1 MYSEITSERLPI
13 KLWADDIEPGA
24 LQQAKNLAN
33 LSFAVSHIA
42 IMPDCHE
49 GFGMP
54 IGGVLATT
62 KAVIPNAVGVDIGCG
77 MCAVKTNLNELPKE
91 ILTRIIKDIRR
102 AIPLGFNH
110 HKQMQDERYMPDLN
124 IISNGIVE
132 REYDSARRQV
142 GTLGGGNHFIEVQCG
157 SDGHIW
163 IMVHSGS
170 RNIGLKVA
178 DHYNRIAKRINENN
192 PVKEDRQRDLASIP
206 LGSGQASEYMSE
218 MQYCLGFAF
227 SNRKL
232 MMATIEGIFS
242 DNIGQGYDGLDFINI
257 AHNYAAVEQHF
268 GREVVLHRKGA
279 TSARKGEKGII
290 PGSQGTSSYIVTGK
304 ANPDSFMSCSHGAGR
319 IMGRNQ
325 ARRVLD
331 LERERR
337 KLDRKGIIHSL
348 HNAGDLDEAPGAYKN
363 IKRVMELQADLVD
376 IVLELSPLAVVKG

>member
-1 MYSEITSERLPI
+1 MYSELTSERLPI
-13 KLWADDIEPGA
+13 KLWTDDIEPGA

-77 MCAVKTNLNELPKE
+77 MCAVKTNMNELPKE
-91 ILTRIIKDIRR
+91 ILARIIKDIRR

-110 HKQMQDERYMPDLN
+110 HKQMQDVRFMPDIE
-124 IISNGIVE
+124 IIGNGIVE

-142 GTLGGGNHFIEVQCG
+142 GSLGGGNHFIEVQSG
-157 SDGHIW
+157 GDGHIW

-178 DHYNRIAKRINENN
+178 EHYNRIAKRINEDN
-192 PVKEDRQRDLASIP
+192 PIKGDRQRDLASLP
-206 LGSGQASEYMSE
+206 LGSRHANEYMSE
-218 MQYCLGFAF
+218 MQYCLDFAF

-242 DNIGQGYDGLDFINI
+242 DNIGQDYEGLDFINI
-257 AHNYAAVEQHF
+257 AHNYAAVEHHF
-268 GREVVLHRKGA
+268 GKEVILHRKGA

-290 PGSQGTSSYIVTGK
+290 PGSQGTSSYIITGK
-304 ANPDSFMSCSHGAGR
+304 GNPESFLSCSHGAGR

-325 ARRVLD
+325 AKKVLD
-331 LERERR
+331 LENERK

-348 HNAGDLDEAPGAYKN
+348 HSVRDLDEAPGAYKN
-363 IKRVMELQADLVD
+363 INRVMELQADLVD
-376 IVLELSPLAVVKG
+376 IELELSPLAVVKG